1 MSKTF
6 GQLKANDKVYIIK
19 DDCSVEIVKV
29 TKAVPSQMSEWYVR
43 VTINDYDFTIP
54 SLRTQF
60 YDVWVG
66 DVYCNIDD
74 AIKTMKERCESA
86 LQNYK
91 RASGSL
97 NLLESCYK
105 ITKKEHEQMLAQ
117 VAQSE
122 ILWGNQKER
131 RWGMNWIYRNKRI
144 AQSRY
149 WLYIT
154 QNGCIFNVIP
164 TIIIGRYDNSSEVS
178 IVWLFWRFGIEKNN
192 VIPF

>member
-29 TKAVPSQMSEWYVR
+29 TKVVPSQMSDGYVR

-66 DVYCNIDD
+66 DVYCNIDG
-74 AIKTMKERCESA
+74 AIKTMKERCENA

-97 NLLESCYK
+97 NLLESCHK
-105 ITKKEHEQMLAQ
+105 ITEKEHEQMLAQ

-122 ILWGNQKER
+122 ILWETKKKGGKE
-131 RWGMNWIYRNKRI
+131 
-144 AQSRY
+144 
-149 WLYIT
+149 
-154 QNGCIFNVIP
+154 
-164 TIIIGRYDNSSEVS
+164 
-178 IVWLFWRFGIEKNN
+178 
-192 VIPF
+192 